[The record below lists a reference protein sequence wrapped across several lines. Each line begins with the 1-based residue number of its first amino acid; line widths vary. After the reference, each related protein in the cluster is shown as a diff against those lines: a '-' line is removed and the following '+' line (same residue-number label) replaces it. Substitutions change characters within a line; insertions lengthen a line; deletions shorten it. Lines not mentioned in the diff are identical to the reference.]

1 MNMEY
6 LSDGPLPVD
15 FVYDSLNDAHEHG
28 LMHIVYDSLEY
39 INDED
44 YE

>member
-1 MNMEY
+1 MTMY

-15 FVYDSLNDAHEHG
+15 YVYDDMNDAHEHK
-28 LMHIVYDSLEY
+28 LMHIVYMDIEY

-44 YE
+44 HE

>member
-1 MNMEY
+1 MTMY

-15 FVYDSLNDAHEHG
+15 FVYDDLNDAHEHG
-28 LMHIVYDSLEY
+28 LMHIVYMSLEY